1 MTELKSRTMPALD
14 DLARTPA
21 EVPETP
27 TPAATPTPAVPQTA
41 QTAAVPPAADAKA
54 EPEPAD
60 KPNNSRR
67 YLLMFSVPLLL
78 AAVGGYFWLTSGKS
92 VSTDNAYVQQDKISV
107 SSEIGGV
114 ITEVAVRENQTVKAG
129 DLLFRLDPEPY
140 RIAIDQAN
148 AEIANAQAKVTT
160 MEMTAGTMSADIET
174 ARRAVSFAQSNL
186 AREQALMARG
196 FNTRARMDAAEN
208 ALNEA
213 RGRLADAQAAAVR
226 ARAQLATGSIAP
238 GVNPG
243 ILSAQAR
250 REQAMLQL
258 RRTEVRAPASG
269 VISQADRLQVGQ
281 MMVAGLPAVSIVAN
295 QRSWVEA
302 NFKETDLD
310 HMRVGQRATLEFDA
324 YPDLEL
330 TGHVASIGAGTG
342 SEFSVLPAQ
351 NATGNWVKVT
361 QRVPV
366 RIVIDE
372 ASPRPLIAGLST
384 HVTVHFD
391 QNR

>member
-1 MTELKSRTMPALD
+1 MSALD
-14 DLARTPA
+14 AGTRGTAEPVTSEAPSGNPTTATPA
-21 EVPETP
+21 QVEASS
-27 TPAATPTPAVPQTA
+27 PAPA
-41 QTAAVPPAADAKA
+41 PAPAEDQPKA
-54 EPEPAD
+54 
-60 KPNNSRR
+60 NSLVR
-67 YLLMFSVPLLL
+67 YGLMFGVPLLL
-78 AAVGGYFWLTSGKS
+78 ALIGGYIWLTSGRS
-92 VSTDNAYVQQDKISV
+92 VSTDNAYVSQDKISV

-114 ITEVAVRENQTVKAG
+114 IVEVAVHENQQVKAG
-129 DLLFRLDPEPY
+129 DLLFRIDPEPY

-160 MEMTAGTMSADIET
+160 MEMTADTMGADIET
-174 ARRAVSFAQSNL
+174 ARRAVAYAQANL
-186 AREQALMARG
+186 ERERALMARG

-213 RGRLADAQAAAVR
+213 RGRLSDAQAAAVR

-258 RRTEVRAPASG
+258 RRTEVRSPAAG
-269 VISQADRLQVGQ
+269 IVSQADRLQVGQ

-302 NFKETDLD
+302 NFKETDLN

-372 ASPRPLIAGLST
+372 PSPRPLIAGLST

-391 QNR
+391 NQNR